1 MNPQEERNLVAEIKN
16 IDQYARGHED
26 DIYRGVWMRS
36 QPEEEMRRRYE
47 GRMEDMRDDF
57 HDWKEAHV
65 GKGEPAV
72 IQELRNMLDNVR
84 KPRGGKKMKK
94 SKGKTSK
101 RKGQTMKKRKGKT
114 MKKRKGK
121 TMKKR
126 KH

>member
-1 MNPQEERNLVAEIKN
+1 MNPLEERKLVAEIKN
-16 IDQYARGHED
+16 IDEYARRHED

-36 QPEEEMRRRYE
+36 QPEEEMRRRYQ

-57 HDWKEAHV
+57 HDWKEAHA

-72 IQELRNMLDNVR
+72 IQQLSNILENVR

-94 SKGKTSK
+94 SKGKASR
-101 RKGQTMKKRKGKT
+101 RKGKTMKKRKGKT

-121 TMKKR
+121 TMKRR

>member
-1 MNPQEERNLVAEIKN
+1 MNPQEERKLVAEIKN
-16 IDQYARGHED
+16 IDQYARRHED
-26 DIYRGVWMRS
+26 DIYRGVWQRLHD
-36 QPEEEMRRRYE
+36 EEEMRTRYE
-47 GRMEDMRDDF
+47 GRMEDMDDDF
-57 HDWKEAHV
+57 HDWKEVHK
-65 GKGEPAV
+65 GIGEPAV
-72 IQELRNMLDNVR
+72 IEQLSNILNNVK

-101 RKGQTMKKRKGKT
+101 RKGKTMKKRKGKT